1 MGHRDDEVLS
11 TPMTI
16 LGMVNGMIGGLI
28 LILPVYA
35 LHAGYILTMI
45 IIFVTCVF
53 SYYSCYLC
61 IIHLGDQS
69 DLDYAILRHFNG
81 SKWAK
86 IFYDLCV
93 WSNLMLIALL
103 YF

>member
-1 MGHRDDEVLS
+1 
-11 TPMTI
+11 MTI

-35 LHAGYILTMI
+35 LQAGWVITLI
-45 IIFVTCVF
+45 VIFITCVF
-53 SYYSCYLC
+53 SFYSCYLC
-61 IIHLGDQS
+61 IIHMGDQK

-81 SKWAK
+81 AKWAK
-86 IFYDLCV
+86 IVYDLCV
-93 WSNLMLIALL
+93 WSNLILLALL